1 MWFND
6 QCHHII
12 IKKKHLFKQQIQE
25 EEQFFLPVAS
35 LYKQNS
41 CLNEQ
46 YNPRKCPKRR
56 FTCRYQ
62 LYQQI
67 VDAKRGE

>member
-1 MWFND
+1 MPPYYYQEKAFVQTTNSRTRTARPAR
-6 QCHHII
+6 HIT
-12 IKKKHLFKQQIQE
+12 
-25 EEQFFLPVAS
+25 

-67 VDAKRGE
+67 VDAKGGE